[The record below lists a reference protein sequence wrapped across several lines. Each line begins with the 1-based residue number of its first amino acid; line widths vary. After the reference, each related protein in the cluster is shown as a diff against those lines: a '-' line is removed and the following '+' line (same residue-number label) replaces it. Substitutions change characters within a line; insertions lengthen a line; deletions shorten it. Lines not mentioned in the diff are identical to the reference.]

1 MLSVV
6 VLVLAVFHAAIE
18 VGAIIPV
25 PCATTE
31 SLTSRTCCPVPSI
44 PGATQCGANLKR
56 GSCQQITIPESEYSG
71 TESDVRKRW
80 PVQYFNRTCVC
91 NERYGGFDCGECS
104 YGYNDGAD
112 CMEKT
117 VRKRRSVGNMNDND
131 WKEYRTA
138 LRAVKDSR
146 ARYMVAKTRTSDP
159 QVVYDSL
166 VRPTT
171 YDLFVWIHH
180 FVAKDNE
187 VSTKTGQQM

>member
-1 MLSVV
+1 
-6 VLVLAVFHAAIE
+6 
-18 VGAIIPV
+18 
-25 PCATTE
+25 
-31 SLTSRTCCPVPSI
+31 
-44 PGATQCGANLKR
+44 
-56 GSCQQITIPESEYSG
+56 
-71 TESDVRKRW
+71 
-80 PVQYFNRTCVC
+80 
-91 NERYGGFDCGECS
+91 
-104 YGYNDGAD
+104 
-112 CMEKT
+112 MEKT

>member
-18 VGAIIPV
+18 VGAIIPL

-31 SLTSRTCCPVPSI
+31 SLSSRTCCPTPNI
-44 PGATQCGANLKR
+44 TGATQCGANLGR
-56 GSCQQITIPESEYSG
+56 GSCQAVLLARDGNET
-71 TESDVRKRW
+71 DVRKNW
-80 PVQYFNRTCVC
+80 PVQYFQRTCVC
-91 NERYGGFDCGECS
+91 NERYGGYDCGECS

-112 CMEKT
+112 CTEKA
-117 VRKRRSVGNMNDND
+117 VRKRRSVGNMNDNE

-146 ARYMVAKTRTSDP
+146 ARYMVATARTSDP
-159 QVVYDSL
+159 QEVYNSL
-166 VRPTT
+166 VRPNT

-187 VSTKTGQQM
+187 VSTTGQHL